1 MENSKRR
8 VTMKKRILCAL
19 GLALLLAGCGSSSY
33 DTASS
38 NKAMQTMAASDMM
51 TEAAV
56 DEAASEGVYE
66 YDAVAQNSSDTGS
79 GASTAE
85 NVQKQVEQGRKLI
98 RRMDIGVET
107 QSFDE
112 LLSQID
118 AKVAE
123 LGGYIESSNTYGS
136 SYGYEGNRSAN
147 YTVRVPADKMDEMV
161 TMVSENANVTR
172 KSESTDDVTLSYVD
186 TKSRKEALEVEQER
200 LMALM
205 EKAESVDAI
214 IALETRLTEVR
225 YQIQSMES
233 QLRTYDNQVDYATI
247 TLSVEEV
254 TIYTP
259 DTQEPKSDLQRMTD
273 GFVTSVKRVLQGI
286 KNFLIDLVIALPYLL
301 IWAVVIAAIVLVI
314 RVIVKKSK
322 KKRERKLA
330 EKMDRFRE
338 QNGQLNAAVEQV
350 MQKEEE
356 TDKPEP

>member
-19 GLALLLAGCGSSSY
+19 GLALLLTGCGSSSY
-33 DTASS
+33 DSSAS
-38 NKAMQTMAASDMM
+38 NKAAQTMAASDMM
-51 TEAAV
+51 TEEAA

-66 YDAVAQNSSDTGS
+66 YDAVAQGSDTGS

-136 SYGYEGNRSAN
+136 SYGYEGNRSAD

-233 QLRTYDNQVDYATI
+233 QLRTYDNQVDYATFRGRG
-247 TLSVEEV
+247 
-254 TIYTP
+254 
-259 DTQEPKSDLQRMTD
+259 DDLHAGYAGAEIR
-273 GFVTSVKRVLQGI
+273 S
-286 KNFLIDLVIALPYLL
+286 
-301 IWAVVIAAIVLVI
+301 AAY
-314 RVIVKKSK
+314 
-322 KKRERKLA
+322 
-330 EKMDRFRE
+330 DRWFCNKCE
-338 QNGQLNAAVEQV
+338 ACTAGH
-350 MQKEEE
+350 
-356 TDKPEP
+356 

>member
-1 MENSKRR
+1 
-8 VTMKKRILCAL
+8 MKKKILCAL
-19 GLALLLAGCGSSSY
+19 GLALLLTGCGSSSY
-33 DTASS
+33 DSSAS
-38 NKAMQTMAASDMM
+38 NKAAQTMASSDMM
-51 TEAAV
+51 TEEAA
-56 DEAASEGVYE
+56 DEAASDGVYE
-66 YDAVAQNSSDTGS
+66 YDAVAQGSDTGS

-123 LGGYIESSNTYGS
+123 LGGYIESSNT
-136 SYGYEGNRSAN
+136 YGYEGNRSAN

>member
-19 GLALLLAGCGSSSY
+19 GLALLLTGCGSSSY

-38 NKAMQTMAASDMM
+38 NKAAQTMAASDMM
-51 TEAAV
+51 TEEAA

-66 YDAVAQNSSDTGS
+66 YDAVAQNSDTGS

-107 QSFDE
+107 QSFDK

-233 QLRTYDNQVDYATI
+233 QLRTYDNRRCARGKF
-247 TLSVEEV
+247 
-254 TIYTP
+254 P
-259 DTQEPKSDLQRMTD
+259 D
-273 GFVTSVKRVLQGI
+273 G
-286 KNFLIDLVIALPYLL
+286 
-301 IWAVVIAAIVLVI
+301 
-314 RVIVKKSK
+314 
-322 KKRERKLA
+322 
-330 EKMDRFRE
+330 
-338 QNGQLNAAVEQV
+338 
-350 MQKEEE
+350 
-356 TDKPEP
+356 

>member
-19 GLALLLAGCGSSSY
+19 GLALLLTGCGSSSY
-33 DTASS
+33 DSSAS
-38 NKAMQTMAASDMM
+38 NKAAQTMAASDMM
-51 TEAAV
+51 TEEAA

-66 YDAVAQNSSDTGS
+66 YDAVAQDSDAGS
-79 GASTAE
+79 GSSTAE

-107 QSFDE
+107 QNFDE

-136 SYGYEGNRSAN
+136 SYGYEGNRSAD

-301 IWAVVIAAIVLVI
+301 IWAVVIAAIVLVV

-338 QNGQLNAAVEQV
+338 QNGQLNDAVEQV
-350 MQKEEE
+350 MRKEEE

>member
-19 GLALLLAGCGSSSY
+19 GLALLLTGCGSSSY
-33 DTASS
+33 DSSAS
-38 NKAMQTMAASDMM
+38 NKAAQTMAASDMM
-51 TEAAV
+51 TEEAA

-66 YDAVAQNSSDTGS
+66 YDAVAQNSDTGS

-200 LMALM
+200 LMADGSALSDPVHGVTASYIRQSGRLCNHHSFRGRGDDLHAGYAG
-205 EKAESVDAI
+205 AEIRSA
-214 IALETRLTEVR
+214 A
-225 YQIQSMES
+225 
-233 QLRTYDNQVDYATI
+233 YDRWFCNKCEACTA
-247 TLSVEEV
+247 
-254 TIYTP
+254 
-259 DTQEPKSDLQRMTD
+259 
-273 GFVTSVKRVLQGI
+273 GH
-286 KNFLIDLVIALPYLL
+286 
-301 IWAVVIAAIVLVI
+301 
-314 RVIVKKSK
+314 
-322 KKRERKLA
+322 
-330 EKMDRFRE
+330 
-338 QNGQLNAAVEQV
+338 
-350 MQKEEE
+350 
-356 TDKPEP
+356 

>member
-1 MENSKRR
+1 
-8 VTMKKRILCAL
+8 MKKRLLCAL
-19 GLALLLAGCGSSSY
+19 GLAILLTGCGSSY
-33 DTASS
+33 DSSAS
-38 NKAMQTMAASDMM
+38 NKAVQTMAASDMM
-51 TEAAV
+51 TEEAV
-56 DEAASEGVYE
+56 DNAASEDVYE
-66 YDAVAQNSSDTGS
+66 YDAVAQSSGDTGS

-98 RRMDIGVET
+98 RRMDIDVET
-107 QSFDE
+107 QSFDK
-112 LLSQID
+112 LLSQLD

-123 LGGYIESSNTYGS
+123 LGGYIENSNIYGS
-136 SYGYEGNRSAN
+136 GNQYEGSRSAN

-247 TLSVEEV
+247 SIFVEEV

-259 DTQEPKSDLQRMTD
+259 DTQEPKSDLQRMAD

-286 KNFLIDLVIALPYLL
+286 KNFLIDVVIALPYLL
-301 IWAVVIAAIVLVI
+301 IWALIIAVIVLVI
-314 RVIVKKSK
+314 RLIVKKNK

-330 EKMDRFRE
+330 QKLEKFQKQNE
-338 QNGQLNAAVEQV
+338 QPDAAGQIKQ
-350 MQKEEE
+350 QEEE
-356 TDKPEP
+356 TDKKEP

>member
-1 MENSKRR
+1 
-8 VTMKKRILCAL
+8 MKKRLLCVL
-19 GLALLLAGCGSSSY
+19 GLALLLTGCGSSSY
-33 DTASS
+33 DTAPS

-51 TEAAV
+51 TEEAM
-56 DEAASEGVYE
+56 DDAASEGVYE
-66 YDAVAQNSSDTGS
+66 YDAVEQNSSDSS
-79 GASTAE
+79 GATTAE

-107 QSFDE
+107 QSFDK

-118 AKVAE
+118 KKVAE

-136 SYGYEGNRSAN
+136 SYGYEGNRSAD

-247 TLSVEEV
+247 NLSVEEV

-286 KNFLIDLVIALPYLL
+286 KNFLIDVVIALPYLL
-301 IWAVVIAAIVLVI
+301 IWALIIAVIVLVI
-314 RVIVKKSK
+314 RTIVKKSK

-330 EKMDRFRE
+330 QKLEKFQKQNE
-338 QNGQLNAAVEQV
+338 QPDAAGQIKKQ
-350 MQKEEE
+350 EEE
-356 TDKPEP
+356 TDKTEP

>member
-1 MENSKRR
+1 
-8 VTMKKRILCAL
+8 MKKRLLCVL
-19 GLALLLAGCGSSSY
+19 GLALLLTGCGSSY
-33 DTASS
+33 DSSAS
-38 NKAMQTMAASDMM
+38 NKAVQTMAASDMM
-51 TEAAV
+51 TEEAV
-56 DEAASEGVYE
+56 DNAASEDVYE
-66 YDAVAQNSSDTGS
+66 YDAVAQSSGDSS
-79 GASTAE
+79 GATTAE

-107 QSFDE
+107 QSFDK

-118 AKVAE
+118 KKVAE

-136 SYGYEGNRSAN
+136 SYGYEGNRSAD

-186 TKSRKEALEVEQER
+186 TKSRKETLEVEQER

-247 TLSVEEV
+247 HLSVEEV

-286 KNFLIDLVIALPYLL
+286 KNFLIDVVIALPYLL
-301 IWAVVIAAIVLVI
+301 IWALIIAVIVLVI
-314 RVIVKKSK
+314 RTIVKKSK

-330 EKMDRFRE
+330 QKLEKFQKQNE
-338 QNGQLNAAVEQV
+338 QPDAAGQIKKQ
-350 MQKEEE
+350 EEE
-356 TDKPEP
+356 TDKKEP

>member
-1 MENSKRR
+1 
-8 VTMKKRILCAL
+8 MKKRIFCAL
-19 GLALLLAGCGSSSY
+19 GLMLLLTGCGSSY
-33 DTASS
+33 DSSTS

-51 TEAAV
+51 TEEAV
-56 DEAASEGVYE
+56 DDVAAEDVYE
-66 YDAVAQNSSDTGS
+66 YDAVAQNSSDSS
-79 GASTAE
+79 GMSTAE

-107 QSFDE
+107 QSFDK

-118 AKVAE
+118 KKVAE

-136 SYGYEGNRSAN
+136 SYGYEGSRSAD

-247 TLSVEEV
+247 NISVEEV

-301 IWAVVIAAIVLVI
+301 IWAVVIAVIVLVI
-314 RVIVKKSK
+314 RAIVKKSK
-322 KKRERKLA
+322 KKRERKLT
-330 EKMDRFRE
+330 EKLEKFQKQKE
-338 QNGQLNAAVEQV
+338 QPDAAEQV
-350 MQKEEE
+350 KQEEE
-356 TDKPEP
+356 TEKTEP

>member
-1 MENSKRR
+1 
-8 VTMKKRILCAL
+8 MKKRILCAL
-19 GLALLLAGCGSSSY
+19 GIALLLTGCGSSY
-33 DTASS
+33 DSSAS
-38 NKAMQTMAASDMM
+38 NKAVQTMAASDMM
-51 TEAAV
+51 TEEAM
-56 DEAASEGVYE
+56 DDAASEDVYE
-66 YDAVAQNSSDTGS
+66 YDAVAQNSSDTSS

-107 QSFDE
+107 QSFDK

-118 AKVAE
+118 KKVAE

-136 SYGYEGNRSAN
+136 SYGYEGSRSAD

-247 TLSVEEV
+247 NISVEEV

-301 IWAVVIAAIVLVI
+301 IWAVVIAVIVLVI
-314 RVIVKKSK
+314 RAIVKKNK
-322 KKRERKLA
+322 KKRERKLTEKLEKFQKQKEQPDAA
-330 EKMDRFRE
+330 E
-338 QNGQLNAAVEQV
+338 QQV
-350 MQKEEE
+350 KQEEE
-356 TDKPEP
+356 TDKTEP

>member
-1 MENSKRR
+1 
-8 VTMKKRILCAL
+8 
-19 GLALLLAGCGSSSY
+19 
-33 DTASS
+33 
-38 NKAMQTMAASDMM
+38 
-51 TEAAV
+51 
-56 DEAASEGVYE
+56 
-66 YDAVAQNSSDTGS
+66 
-79 GASTAE
+79 
-85 NVQKQVEQGRKLI
+85 
-98 RRMDIGVET
+98 
-107 QSFDE
+107 
-112 LLSQID
+112 
-118 AKVAE
+118 
-123 LGGYIESSNTYGS
+123 
-136 SYGYEGNRSAN
+136 
-147 YTVRVPADKMDEMV
+147 
-161 TMVSENANVTR
+161 
-172 KSESTDDVTLSYVD
+172 
-186 TKSRKEALEVEQER
+186 
-200 LMALM
+200 MALM

-314 RVIVKKSK
+314 RMIVKKSK

-338 QNGQLNAAVEQV
+338 QNGQLNDAVEQV
-350 MQKEEE
+350 MRKEEE